1 MTEGN
6 VSAAGPEGTA
16 LTGADPA
23 AASSSQ
29 KGISGSTIAAT
40 VIGIVLGLLLL
51 GGLVAWLLRRRKRNH
66 DFSDDLDEDIQD
78 DTATVMYAPAP
89 LPGPVEDLA
98 GIAADRKEPRDRGTS
113 NRRERIVHHEEDVGA
128 LSDDEDGGVEVDIL
142 PPVYREEWNEPGSRN
157 RRRRPTGPRPSR
169 TPSLSRR
176 HDITSEE
183 IKYLGPPVTTP
194 TPSSNQAHH
203 GDFTTEELKYLGH
216 PGSASSPGISS
227 EEASGAETTEHL
239 LKDNSDPRLADRS
252 SPSSDEKPQPQQPL
266 SRQQKGKGVMD
277 GEKSPLS

>member
-1 MTEGN
+1 MSPYVAPTGD
-6 VSAAGPEGTA
+6 GTIEDNMSGIEA
-16 LTGADPA
+16 DSKAPRAPPDGA
-23 AASSSQ
+23 Q
-29 KGISGSTIAAT
+29 
-40 VIGIVLGLLLL
+40 
-51 GGLVAWLLRRRKRNH
+51 R
-66 DFSDDLDEDIQD
+66 Q
-78 DTATVMYAPAP
+78 
-89 LPGPVEDLA
+89 
-98 GIAADRKEPRDRGTS
+98 
-113 NRRERIVHHEEDVGA
+113 RIVHHEEDAGS
-128 LSDDEDGGVEVDIL
+128 LSDEEIDVDIL
-142 PPVYREEWNEPGSRN
+142 PPVYREEWNEPSSRN

-176 HDITSEE
+176 QDITSEE

-216 PGSASSPGISS
+216 PGGASSPGISS

-239 LKDNSDPRLADRS
+239 LKDNSDARLADRS

-277 GEKSPLS
+277 GEKSPQS